1 MLRLRPVA
9 AAAAL
14 TLGLAAAPLL
24 PAAPAW
30 ADLPCQ
36 WSDLGTNP
44 WNYPIDGVAC
54 VVLDTSNGIRLV
66 AVTDVQ
72 PGWTYQIKSA
82 GGTSAS
88 DPGRVE
94 IRFTNASTKS
104 SLTFRFE
111 PGKTKIG

>member
-1 MLRLRPVA
+1 MLRLRPAV

-30 ADLPCQ
+30 AALPCE
-36 WSDLGTNP
+36 WSPAGTNP
-44 WNYPIDGVAC
+44 WNYPLDGVAC

-66 AVTDVQ
+66 AVTNVQ
-72 PGWTYQIKSA
+72 PAWTYQIKSA
-82 GGTSAS
+82 GGSSAS

-94 IRFTNASTKS
+94 IRFTNVSTKS
-104 SLTFRFE
+104 NFTFRFE